1 MLQRLMSALTSGA
14 SRSRDL
20 EYRVWLALHTP
31 TRRELAEQRALARRS
46 WWRPLVDVVV
56 RFRVENRT
64 YLEPTRR
71 SIVAQTWERIE
82 IHEAGSE
89 EEVASAIARG
99 RGDLVTI
106 IDAGDLLAPNALFA
120 LIEAAGPGIDLV
132 YADEDRLASNGREAP
147 FFKSGW
153 SPEELASHPYV
164 AGPAVFRRELLAEVG
179 PSYGGA
185 SDHERLLHLAP
196 ELRRVRHVPDVLLH
210 RRAEAD
216 PVLRS
221 TKGIPSLEPARPPR
235 VAVVIPTKDKAALL
249 AACLASLEAHHN
261 RAELELV
268 VVDDRSR
275 EEDARALLRALADR
289 PRCQVL
295 RWDRSFN
302 WSAVNDAAARLTSSE
317 YLLFLNNDV
326 EATHS
331 GWLDAMLA
339 LACRPEIGLVG
350 AQLLYPDGALQHYGV
365 VLGMTGFA
373 GHLLQGCSPAAP
385 ARCGPAD
392 VVRNCSS
399 VTGACMLVRRDVFER
414 LGGFDER
421 FILCGSDVALGLR
434 AMEDGLRNVVTPH
447 ARLVHHESRTRGSTV
462 PESDF
467 SVSWEV
473 YQPWLRAGDPYYSPQ
488 LSLRDTRARIRLGPE
503 DMLAVARRHV
513 R

>member
-1 MLQRLMSALTSGA
+1 MSALTSGA
-14 SRSRDL
+14 SRSTDL
-20 EYRVWLALHTP
+20 EYRAWLALHTP
-31 TRRELAEQRALARRS
+31 TRRELAEQRTLARQS
-46 WWRPLVDVVV
+46 PWQPVVDVVV
-56 RFRVENRT
+56 RRRPEHKSN
-64 YLEPTRR
+64 LEPTRR

-82 IHEAGSE
+82 IHEAVSE

-106 IDAGDLLAPNALFA
+106 IDADDLLAPHAVFA
-120 LIEAAGPGIDLV
+120 LIQAADPGIDLV
-132 YADEDRLASNGREAP
+132 YADEDRLAPNGREAP

-153 SPEELASHPYV
+153 SPEELASHPYIT
-164 AGPAVFRRELLAEVG
+164 GPAVFRRELLAEVG
-179 PSYGGA
+179 PSHGGA
-185 SDHERLLHLAP
+185 SDHERLLRLAP

-210 RRAEAD
+210 RRAEAG
-216 PVLRS
+216 PAPRS
-221 TKGIPSLEPARPPR
+221 PAGIPRWTPARPPR
-235 VAVVIPTKDKAALL
+235 VAAVIPTKDKAALL
-249 AACLASLEAHHN
+249 AACLASLEANPN

-268 VVDDRSR
+268 VVDDGSS
-275 EEDARALLRALADR
+275 EEDARALLRGLADR

-295 RWDRSFN
+295 SWDRPFN
-302 WSAVNDAAARLTSSE
+302 WSAVNDAAARLTSAE

-326 EATHS
+326 EATHA
-331 GWLDAMLA
+331 GWLDAMVA
-339 LACRPEIGLVG
+339 LASRSEIGLVG

-365 VLGMTGFA
+365 VMGMTGFA
-373 GHLLQGCSPAAP
+373 GHLLQGCSPTAP
-385 ARCGPAD
+385 SRCGPAD
-392 VVRNCSS
+392 VVRDCSA
-399 VTGACMLVRRDVFER
+399 VTGACMMVRREVFDR

>member
-1 MLQRLMSALTSGA
+1 MAALGGSAPRSGDA
-14 SRSRDL
+14 
-20 EYRVWLALHTP
+20 EYRTWLALHTP
-31 TRRELAEQRALARRS
+31 TRREIAKQRERARSSPWRPRIEIVVRRRS
-46 WWRPLVDVVV
+46 GDERA
-56 RFRVENRT
+56 FEQ
-64 YLEPTRR
+64 TRR
-71 SIVAQTWERIE
+71 SLTMQSWERLAL
-82 IHEAGSE
+82 HEVSLE
-89 EEVASAIARG
+89 EEVASTLASCRG
-99 RGDLVTI
+99 ELAMI
-106 IDAGDLLAPNALFA
+106 LDAGDLLAPHALFA
-120 LIEAAGPGIDLV
+120 LVESADPEIDLV
-132 YADEDRLASNGREAP
+132 YADEDRLAPTGREAP

-164 AGPAVFRRELLAEVG
+164 AGAAAFRRELLVEAG
-179 PSYGGA
+179 PSCGTA
-185 SDHERLLHLAP
+185 LDHERLLRLAP
-196 ELRRVRHVPDVLLH
+196 GLCHVRHVPDVLLH
-210 RRAEAD
+210 RRADDA
-216 PVLRS
+216 PAFRS
-221 TKGIPSLEPARPPR
+221 PRGLPSWEPARLPR
-235 VAVVIPTKDKAALL
+235 VAVVIPTKDKATLL
-249 AACLASLEAHHN
+249 AACLASLEAHPN

-268 VVDDRSR
+268 VVDDGSR
-275 EEDARALLRALADR
+275 EEDARALLRALAER

-392 VVRNCSS
+392 VVRDCSS
-399 VTGACMLVRRDVFER
+399 VTGACMLVRRDVFDR

-434 AMEDGLRNVVTPH
+434 AMEAGLRNVVTPH
-447 ARLVHHESRTRGSTV
+447 ARLVHHESRTRGATV
-462 PESDF
+462 PASDF
-467 SVSWEV
+467 RVSWEV
-473 YQPWLRAGDPYYSPQ
+473 YQPWLRAGDPYYNPQ